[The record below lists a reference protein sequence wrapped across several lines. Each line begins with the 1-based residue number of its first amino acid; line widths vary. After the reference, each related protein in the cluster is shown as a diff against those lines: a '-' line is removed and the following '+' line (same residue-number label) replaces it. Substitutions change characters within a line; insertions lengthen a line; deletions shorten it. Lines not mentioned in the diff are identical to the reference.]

1 MIAVAGRELSS
12 SCCEI
17 EPTSMRKMIKVFINA
32 LLYATC
38 VILNVVSE
46 PDVKVKRS
54 EAFYS
59 LATPISALLQ

>member
-38 VILNVVSE
+38 VVLNVVSE
-46 PDVKVKRS
+46 PDVKRS

>member
-1 MIAVAGRELSS
+1 
-12 SCCEI
+12 
-17 EPTSMRKMIKVFINA
+17 MRKMIKVFINA

-46 PDVKVKRS
+46 PDVKRS